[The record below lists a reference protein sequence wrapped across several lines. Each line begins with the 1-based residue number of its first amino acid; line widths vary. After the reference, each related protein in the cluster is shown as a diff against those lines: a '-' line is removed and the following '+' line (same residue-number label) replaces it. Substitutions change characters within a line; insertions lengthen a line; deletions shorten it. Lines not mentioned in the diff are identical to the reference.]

1 MDSKVILFIAAL
13 IVAVIYLWVDNNR
26 RRRER
31 IEKKLESSWGKPSTR
46 KITDDEMKVISHYY
60 EDSIENS
67 GADSGYIDDIT
78 WNDLDMDR
86 IYKKM
91 NIANSSVGQESLYKM
106 LRIPSDIKKLKET
119 DRLASFFASDKEKR
133 KSVQRIFCWL
143 GFSKGVSVSDY
154 ISLLSDLKPSGNLIH
169 YLSVIL
175 IAAAIICCI
184 FVNPV
189 AGIGLVIVAVSF
201 AVISY
206 YKLKAGVEPYFI
218 CITQIVRM
226 VQAAHDIEKL
236 DIEELS
242 EYNRYFKDA
251 EKDFSSVVKNSGILT
266 SGNVTGSLSE
276 MVLDYVRMLTHID
289 LIKFNH
295 MLKKLDSHEDKVY
308 ELMETLGYI
317 EACICVA
324 SFRKQLEYWS
334 RPALSS
340 HGTNMSVT
348 EVFHPLI
355 KEAVVNSITTSK
367 HVLVTGSNAS
377 GKSTFLKTIAINALL
392 SQTIY
397 TSTSKEYNAP
407 FYRIYSSMALRDDL
421 NAQNS
426 YYIVEIKSLKRIL
439 DAVDKDDKRPV
450 LCFVDEVL
458 RGTNTVE
465 RIAASSEILKSLR
478 YKNVL
483 VFAATHDIEL
493 TYLLEKYYDNYHFQ
507 EEVTDDDVKFNYRLF
522 TGPAVTRNA
531 IKLLGV
537 IGYNKNIIDA
547 AESQAGYFIRSG
559 SWKVD

>member
-1 MDSKVILFIAAL
+1 
-13 IVAVIYLWVDNNR
+13 
-26 RRRER
+26 
-31 IEKKLESSWGKPSTR
+31 
-46 KITDDEMKVISHYY
+46 
-60 EDSIENS
+60 
-67 GADSGYIDDIT
+67 
-78 WNDLDMDR
+78 
-86 IYKKM
+86 
-91 NIANSSVGQESLYKM
+91 
-106 LRIPSDIKKLKET
+106 
-119 DRLASFFASDKEKR
+119 
-133 KSVQRIFCWL
+133 
-143 GFSKGVSVSDY
+143 
-154 ISLLSDLKPSGNLIH
+154 
-169 YLSVIL
+169 
-175 IAAAIICCI
+175 
-184 FVNPV
+184 
-189 AGIGLVIVAVSF
+189 
-201 AVISY
+201 
-206 YKLKAGVEPYFI
+206 
-218 CITQIVRM
+218 
-226 VQAAHDIEKL
+226 
-236 DIEELS
+236 
-242 EYNRYFKDA
+242 
-251 EKDFSSVVKNSGILT
+251 
-266 SGNVTGSLSE
+266 
-276 MVLDYVRMLTHID
+276 
-289 LIKFNH
+289 
-295 MLKKLDSHEDKVY
+295 
-308 ELMETLGYI
+308 
-317 EACICVA
+317 
-324 SFRKQLEYWS
+324 
-334 RPALSS
+334 
-340 HGTNMSVT
+340 MSVT

-355 KEAVVNSITTSK
+355 KEPVVNSITTSK
-367 HVLVTGSNAS
+367 HVLITGSNAS

-493 TYLLEKYYDNYHFQ
+493 TYLLEKYYDHYHFQ

>member
-355 KEAVVNSITTSK
+355 KEPVVNSITTSK

-392 SQTIY
+392 SQTIC
-397 TSTSKEYNAP
+397 TSKEYNAP

>member
-242 EYNRYFKDA
+242 EYNRYFKDT

-276 MVLDYVRMLTHID
+276 MLLDYVRMLTHID

-355 KEAVVNSITTSK
+355 KEPVVNSITTSK

-407 FYRIYSSMALRDDL
+407 FYRIYSFDDCNKCSFITDYL
-421 NAQNS
+421 
-426 YYIVEIKSLKRIL
+426 YKYIKRI
-439 DAVDKDDKRPV
+439 
-450 LCFVDEVL
+450 
-458 RGTNTVE
+458 
-465 RIAASSEILKSLR
+465 
-478 YKNVL
+478 
-483 VFAATHDIEL
+483 
-493 TYLLEKYYDNYHFQ
+493 
-507 EEVTDDDVKFNYRLF
+507 
-522 TGPAVTRNA
+522 
-531 IKLLGV
+531 
-537 IGYNKNIIDA
+537 
-547 AESQAGYFIRSG
+547 
-559 SWKVD
+559 

>member
-251 EKDFSSVVKNSGILT
+251 EKDFSSVVKNSRILT

-340 HGTNMSVT
+340 HGTNMLVT

-355 KEAVVNSITTSK
+355 KEPVVNSITTSK

>member
-13 IVAVIYLWVDNNR
+13 IVAVIYLWMDNNR

-355 KEAVVNSITTSK
+355 IEPVVNSITTSK

>member
-119 DRLASFFASDKEKR
+119 DRLASFFTSDKEKR

-340 HGTNMSVT
+340 HGNNMSVT

-355 KEAVVNSITTSK
+355 KEPVVNSITTSK

>member
-236 DIEELS
+236 DIL
-242 EYNRYFKDA
+242 K
-251 EKDFSSVVKNSGILT
+251 
-266 SGNVTGSLSE
+266 
-276 MVLDYVRMLTHID
+276 
-289 LIKFNH
+289 
-295 MLKKLDSHEDKVY
+295 MLKK
-308 ELMETLGYI
+308 I
-317 EACICVA
+317 
-324 SFRKQLEYWS
+324 
-334 RPALSS
+334 
-340 HGTNMSVT
+340 
-348 EVFHPLI
+348 
-355 KEAVVNSITTSK
+355 
-367 HVLVTGSNAS
+367 
-377 GKSTFLKTIAINALL
+377 FLLL
-392 SQTIY
+392 
-397 TSTSKEYNAP
+397 
-407 FYRIYSSMALRDDL
+407 
-421 NAQNS
+421 
-426 YYIVEIKSLKRIL
+426 
-439 DAVDKDDKRPV
+439 
-450 LCFVDEVL
+450 
-458 RGTNTVE
+458 
-465 RIAASSEILKSLR
+465 
-478 YKNVL
+478 
-483 VFAATHDIEL
+483 
-493 TYLLEKYYDNYHFQ
+493 
-507 EEVTDDDVKFNYRLF
+507 
-522 TGPAVTRNA
+522 
-531 IKLLGV
+531 
-537 IGYNKNIIDA
+537 
-547 AESQAGYFIRSG
+547 
-559 SWKVD
+559 

>member
-106 LRIPSDIKKLKET
+106 LRIPSDIKKLEET

-169 YLSVIL
+169 YLSIIL

-242 EYNRYFKDA
+242 EYNRYFIDA

-324 SFRKQLEYWS
+324 SFRKQLKYWS

-348 EVFHPLI
+348 DVFHPLI
-355 KEAVVNSITTSK
+355 KEPVVNSITTSK
-367 HVLVTGSNAS
+367 HVLVT
-377 GKSTFLKTIAINALL
+377 TFLKTIAINALL

-439 DAVDKDDKRPV
+439 DAVDKGDKRPV

>member
-334 RPALSS
+334 KPALSS

-355 KEAVVNSITTSK
+355 KEPVVNSITTSK

-439 DAVDKDDKRPV
+439 DAVDKDKRPV

>member
-106 LRIPSDIKKLKET
+106 LRIPSDIKKLTET
-119 DRLASFFASDKEKR
+119 DRLASFFTSDKEKR

-251 EKDFSSVVKNSGILT
+251 EKDFSSVVKNSG
-266 SGNVTGSLSE
+266 NVTGSLSE

-355 KEAVVNSITTSK
+355 KEPVVNSITTSK

>member
-251 EKDFSSVVKNSGILT
+251 EKDFSSVVKNLGILT

-348 EVFHPLI
+348 EAFHPLI
-355 KEAVVNSITTSK
+355 KEPVVNSITTSK

>member
-340 HGTNMSVT
+340 HGTNMSVA

-355 KEAVVNSITTSK
+355 KEPVVNSITTSK

>member
-355 KEAVVNSITTSK
+355 KEPVVNSITTSK

-421 NAQNS
+421 ANSDS

-439 DAVDKDDKRPV
+439 DAVGKKGRTV
-450 LCFVDEVL
+450 LCFIDEVL

-465 RIAASSEILKSLR
+465 RIAASSEILKNLNTGR
-478 YKNVL
+478 AL
-483 VFAATHDIEL
+483 CFAATHDIEL
-493 TYLLEKYYDNYHFQ
+493 TTILKDCYSNYHFQ
-507 EEVTDDDVKFNYRLF
+507 EEVTEDEVKFDYKLYA
-522 TGPAVTRNA
+522 GPATTRNA
-531 IKLLGV
+531 IKLLNV
-537 IGYNKNIIDA
+537 IGYDKNIIKG
-547 AESQAGYFIRSG
+547 AEQRAMHFLTDGN
-559 SWKVD
+559 WKS

>member
-242 EYNRYFKDA
+242 EYNRYFKDT

-340 HGTNMSVT
+340 HGSYLSVT

-355 KEAVVNSITTSK
+355 KEPVVNSITTSK

>member
-1 MDSKVILFIAAL
+1 MISA
-13 IVAVIYLWVDNNR
+13 NNV
-26 RRRER
+26 
-31 IEKKLESSWGKPSTR
+31 T
-46 KITDDEMKVISHYY
+46 
-60 EDSIENS
+60 
-67 GADSGYIDDIT
+67 
-78 WNDLDMDR
+78 
-86 IYKKM
+86 
-91 NIANSSVGQESLYKM
+91 
-106 LRIPSDIKKLKET
+106 LRIG
-119 DRLASFFASDKEKR
+119 KR
-133 KSVQRIFCWL
+133 ALFE
-143 GFSKGVSVSDY
+143 D
-154 ISLLSDLKPSGNLIH
+154 
-169 YLSVIL
+169 
-175 IAAAIICCI
+175 
-184 FVNPV
+184 VN
-189 AGIGLVIVAVSF
+189 
-201 AVISY
+201 
-206 YKLKAGVEPYFI
+206 
-218 CITQIVRM
+218 
-226 VQAAHDIEKL
+226 
-236 DIEELS
+236 
-242 EYNRYFKDA
+242 
-251 EKDFSSVVKNSGILT
+251 
-266 SGNVTGSLSE
+266 
-276 MVLDYVRMLTHID
+276 
-289 LIKFNH
+289 IKF
-295 MLKKLDSHEDKVY
+295 
-308 ELMETLGYI
+308 
-317 EACICVA
+317 
-324 SFRKQLEYWS
+324 
-334 RPALSS
+334 
-340 HGTNMSVT
+340 T
-348 EVFHPLI
+348 EGNCYCLI
-355 KEAVVNSITTSK
+355 GAN
-367 HVLVTGSNAS
+367 GA

>member
-78 WNDLDMDR
+78 WNDLDMDS

-266 SGNVTGSLSE
+266 SGNVTDSLSE

-334 RPALSS
+334 KPALSS
-340 HGTNMSVT
+340 HGTNMSVA

-355 KEAVVNSITTSK
+355 KEPVVNSITTSK

>member
-334 RPALSS
+334 KPALSS
-340 HGTNMSVT
+340 HGTNMSVA

-355 KEAVVNSITTSK
+355 KEPVVNSITTSK

>member
-67 GADSGYIDDIT
+67 GADSGYIDGIT

-242 EYNRYFKDA
+242 EYNRYFKDT

-355 KEAVVNSITTSK
+355 KKPVVNSITTSK

>member
-31 IEKKLESSWGKPSTR
+31 IEKELESSWGKPSTR

-106 LRIPSDIKKLKET
+106 LRIPSDIKKLEET

-169 YLSVIL
+169 YLSIIL

-242 EYNRYFKDA
+242 EYNRYFIDA

-324 SFRKQLEYWS
+324 SFRKQLKYWS

-348 EVFHPLI
+348 DVFHPLI
-355 KEAVVNSITTSK
+355 KEPVVNSITTSK
-367 HVLVTGSNAS
+367 HVLLTGSNAS

>member
-334 RPALSS
+334 KPALSS

-348 EVFHPLI
+348 EAFHPLI
-355 KEAVVNSITTSK
+355 KEPVVNSITTSK
-367 HVLVTGSNAS
+367 HVLITGSNAS

>member
-31 IEKKLESSWGKPSTR
+31 IEKKLESSWGKTSTR

-355 KEAVVNSITTSK
+355 KEPVVNSITTSK

-421 NAQNS
+421 ANSDS

-439 DAVDKDDKRPV
+439 DAVGKKGRTV
-450 LCFVDEVL
+450 LCFIDEVL

-465 RIAASSEILKSLR
+465 RIAASSEILKNLNTGR
-478 YKNVL
+478 AL
-483 VFAATHDIEL
+483 CFAATHDIEL
-493 TYLLEKYYDNYHFQ
+493 TTILKDCYSNYHFQ
-507 EEVTDDDVKFNYRLF
+507 EEVTEDEVKFDYKLYA
-522 TGPAVTRNA
+522 GPATTRNA
-531 IKLLGV
+531 IKLLNV
-537 IGYNKNIIDA
+537 IGYDKNIIKG
-547 AESQAGYFIRSG
+547 AEQRAMHFLTDGN
-559 SWKVD
+559 WKS

>member
-348 EVFHPLI
+348 EGFHPLI
-355 KEAVVNSITTSK
+355 KEPVVNSITTSK